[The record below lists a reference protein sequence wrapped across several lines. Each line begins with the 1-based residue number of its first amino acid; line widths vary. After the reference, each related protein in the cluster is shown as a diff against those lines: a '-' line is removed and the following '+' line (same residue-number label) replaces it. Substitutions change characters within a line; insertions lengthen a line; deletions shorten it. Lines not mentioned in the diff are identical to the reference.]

1 MKKNITINMFGQLYA
16 IDEDAFELL
25 NRYLDSMKRYFSDK
39 EGGEEIADDIEHRVA
54 ELLWQQKEEGTMAI
68 SIEVIKEIIGKIGNP
83 TEIDSQEENGGQEE
97 QTAAEDYEEAVE
109 VEEDKPDNSL
119 FGWLKGRYL
128 YRDPN
133 DKVLG
138 GVCSGMAQFTGK
150 GTSLGWRL
158 GVILAVFILAGMG
171 KLIHLELVWAVL
183 LLYVI
188 LWFIIPL
195 PQTPEDRLRMKG
207 QSVTPENINEEI
219 INESVKASTE
229 GRHGNRRGNGCL
241 PLLLKL
247 VTVVCLLPFF
257 ILVGIG
263 MLGIIALLIAVLG
276 LSATMFPYFA
286 TESMTWFPNYL
297 TDHAGTIFT
306 AIISTMAIIAIPI
319 YCIVRALRGNG
330 KPMSAKGTVAC
341 ILLWILSI
349 VLAIVSMTSVA
360 MTGSKAEQ
368 DYYDLHH
375 NRHDNEP
382 DTTPYEPLPTDSSS
396 VDTIGWQG

>member
-1 MKKNITINMFGQLYA
+1 MFGQLYA

-54 ELLWQQKEEGTMAI
+54 ELLWQQKEKGTMAI
-68 SIEVIKEIIGKIGNP
+68 SIEVVKEIIGKIGNP
-83 TEIDSQEENGGQEE
+83 TEIDSSAENANTEE
-97 QTAAEDYEEAVE
+97 QPAADDQGETAEPEAR
-109 VEEDKPDNSL
+109 KADNGL
-119 FGWLKGRYL
+119 LGWLKGRYL
-128 YRDPN
+128 YRNPK
-133 DKVLG
+133 DKLFG
-138 GVCSGMAQFTGK
+138 GVCSGLAQFTGI
-150 GTSLGWRL
+150 GTPLVWRL
-158 GVILAVFILAGMG
+158 GTLLALFLFLAIGSYMHISFAWM
-171 KLIHLELVWAVL
+171 LVL
-183 LLYVI
+183 LYII
-188 LWFIIPL
+188 LWIIVPL
-195 PQTPEDRLRMKG
+195 PRTPEDRLRMRG
-207 QSVTPENINEEI
+207 QNVTPETLNEEI
-219 INESVKASTE
+219 INESNKAFTE
-229 GRHGNRRGNGCL
+229 DAGNRHHGSGCL
-241 PLLLKL
+241 SLLLKL
-247 VTVVCLLPFF
+247 IVIILLLPLF
-257 ILVGIG
+257 IFVGIG

-360 MTGSKAEQ
+360 MTGSKAER

>member
-171 KLIHLELVWAVL
+171 KLIHLELA
-183 LLYVI
+183 
-188 LWFIIPL
+188 
-195 PQTPEDRLRMKG
+195 
-207 QSVTPENINEEI
+207 
-219 INESVKASTE
+219 
-229 GRHGNRRGNGCL
+229 
-241 PLLLKL
+241 
-247 VTVVCLLPFF
+247 
-257 ILVGIG
+257 
-263 MLGIIALLIAVLG
+263 
-276 LSATMFPYFA
+276 
-286 TESMTWFPNYL
+286 
-297 TDHAGTIFT
+297 
-306 AIISTMAIIAIPI
+306 
-319 YCIVRALRGNG
+319 
-330 KPMSAKGTVAC
+330 
-341 ILLWILSI
+341 
-349 VLAIVSMTSVA
+349 
-360 MTGSKAEQ
+360 
-368 DYYDLHH
+368 
-375 NRHDNEP
+375 
-382 DTTPYEPLPTDSSS
+382 
-396 VDTIGWQG
+396 

>member
-1 MKKNITINMFGQLYA
+1 MFGQLYA

-83 TEIDSQEENGGQEE
+83 TEIDLQEENGGQEE

-158 GVILAVFILAGMG
+158 GVILAIFILAGMG
-171 KLIHLELVWAVL
+171 KLIHLELVWTGW
-183 LLYVI
+183 LLYMI
-188 LWFIIPL
+188 LWFLIPL
-195 PQTPEDRLRMKG
+195 PKTPEDRLRMR
-207 QSVTPENINEEI
+207 
-219 INESVKASTE
+219 
-229 GRHGNRRGNGCL
+229 GR
-241 PLLLKL
+241 
-247 VTVVCLLPFF
+247 
-257 ILVGIG
+257 
-263 MLGIIALLIAVLG
+263 A
-276 LSATMFPYFA
+276 
-286 TESMTWFPNYL
+286 
-297 TDHAGTIFT
+297 
-306 AIISTMAIIAIPI
+306 
-319 YCIVRALRGNG
+319 
-330 KPMSAKGTVAC
+330 
-341 ILLWILSI
+341 
-349 VLAIVSMTSVA
+349 
-360 MTGSKAEQ
+360 
-368 DYYDLHH
+368 
-375 NRHDNEP
+375 
-382 DTTPYEPLPTDSSS
+382 
-396 VDTIGWQG
+396 